1 MAFQTHF
8 HRIYACQKKQGT
20 SNGLRYD
27 LSHIFPLIFNK
38 NAPMEK
44 YQKYIWRPVLHDFV
58 FFDMA

>member
-27 LSHIFPLIFNK
+27 LSHIFPLIFNEE
-38 NAPMEK
+38 APMEK
-44 YQKYIWRPVLHDFV
+44 
-58 FFDMA
+58 

>member
-1 MAFQTHF
+1 MTFQAHF

-44 YQKYIWRPVLHDFV
+44 YQKYIWRHVLHDFV

>member
-1 MAFQTHF
+1 MVFQTHF

-44 YQKYIWRPVLHDFV
+44 YQKYIWMHVLHDFV